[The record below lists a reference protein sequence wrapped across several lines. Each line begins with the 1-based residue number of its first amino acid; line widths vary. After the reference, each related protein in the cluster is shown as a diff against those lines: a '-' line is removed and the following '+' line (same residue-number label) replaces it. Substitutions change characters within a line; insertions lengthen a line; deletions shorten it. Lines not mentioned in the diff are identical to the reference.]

1 MENSGTTRLKVDID
15 IWLPQHDTSLLRI
28 ILEWKKFELEIS
40 EDCSA
45 DYVMIIE
52 ENQDENMNKTNLED
66 NKQTERLCG
75 YFGENVTL

>member
-1 MENSGTTRLKVDID
+1 
-15 IWLPQHDTSLLRI
+15 
-28 ILEWKKFELEIS
+28 
-40 EDCSA
+40 
-45 DYVMIIE
+45 MIIE